1 MTTRATTVTRVPA
14 QPTGEFAPWAQR
26 VFQANLVGQVLIVV
40 TGGVVRLTGSGLG
53 CPTWPQCVPGSF
65 TPVAHQ
71 EQSWHKYIEFGNR
84 TMTFLVGALALAAVA
99 TAVWYVLSQRALGR
113 PVRRPVVALACVPL
127 LGTIPQA
134 VLGGLTVLT
143 GLNPALV
150 ASHFLLSLL
159 IVGGCV
165 VLVVR
170 SAEPGDHPMSV
181 VVRREVRWASWLA
194 VALAAAVIMLGTVVT
209 GSGPHSGS
217 IGTPRF
223 GLDPRTVSW
232 LHADMVMLYLGV
244 LFAIALALRV
254 TSAPRRPQRAVVL
267 ALAVALSQGVVG
279 YLQYFTGLPWPVV
292 TLHLLGAS
300 LVWVCSIYLLL
311 CTRTRGVVS
320 VNGPGDNE
328 IEVTATG

>member
-1 MTTRATTVTRVPA
+1 MTGYPRPVTTRAATVTRVPA
-14 QPTGEFAPWAQR
+14 PPTGELVPWAQR

-65 TPVAHQ
+65 TPVPHQ

-99 TAVWYVLSQRALGR
+99 TVIWYVLSQRSLDR
-113 PVRRPVVALACVPL
+113 PVRRPIVVLACVPL

-165 VLVVR
+165 ALVVR
-170 SAEPGDHPMSV
+170 SGEPGDEPMTV
-181 VVRREVRWASWLA
+181 IVRREVRWAAWLA
-194 VALAAAVIMLGTVVT
+194 VALAAAVIILGTVVT

-254 TSAPRRPQRAVVL
+254 TSAPRRPQRAVVF

-311 CTRTRGVVS
+311 CTRTRGVTAS
-320 VNGPGDNE
+320 V
-328 IEVTATG
+328 